1 MGQPLTDEQKKSRAV
16 IIKKIML
23 IEKYNYNQKEFNSA
37 EMAVKLRRII
47 EEGLK

>member
-1 MGQPLTDEQKKSRAV
+1 MGQPLTDEQKKNRAA

-23 IEKYNYNQKEFNSA
+23 IEKYNYNQKEFTST
-37 EMAVKLRRII
+37 EMAMKLRKII